1 MEGDNCDGE
10 PGWMRV
16 ANINMTLPDAT
27 CPDGLTLWEQ
37 YFMAQA

>member
-1 MEGDNCDGE
+1 MSSMI
-10 PGWMRV
+10 WRV
-16 ANINMTLPDAT
+16 VPVTAMDVNINVTLPDAT

>member
-1 MEGDNCDGE
+1 MEGGNCD
-10 PGWMRV
+10 GWMRV
-16 ANINMTLPDAT
+16 ANIYMTLPDAT